1 MIMNVD
7 PVQGKQPWVSIAT
20 LGVQLRLQM
29 GVYKYVLN
37 PHELRYNMIQHLFTV
52 LISADPGRR
61 KGERA
66 RE

>member
-52 LISADPGRR
+52 LIYPLLTGT
-61 KGERA
+61 A
-66 RE
+66 RL